1 MDLIPVLI
9 AYWMFSDKPRCPAC
23 PACHGCH
30 VMKNG
35 FTRHGDQNHMCRECG
50 RQFVEN
56 TKQNR
61 ISTEVRDQVD
71 KLLLERI
78 SLAGIARVTGVSE
91 DWLQDY
97 VNKKYQS
104 VPRQIDVTGTV
115 GKLTIECDEMWSFV
129 MSKKTRN
136 GFGWPLM
143 PRPNKSSVYSSGRVI
158 EKEPKPFGTHYLQF
172 IDNMLFVIQISGH
185 HTRR

>member
-1 MDLIPVLI
+1 MDSIPVLI
-9 AYWMFSDKPRCPAC
+9 AYWMFSDKPCC

-56 TKQNR
+56 PKQNR
-61 ISTEVRDQVD
+61 VSTEIGNQVD

-97 VNKKYQS
+97 VNK
-104 VPRQIDVTGTV
+104 
-115 GKLTIECDEMWSFV
+115 
-129 MSKKTRN
+129 
-136 GFGWPLM
+136 
-143 PRPNKSSVYSSGRVI
+143 
-158 EKEPKPFGTHYLQF
+158 
-172 IDNMLFVIQISGH
+172 
-185 HTRR
+185 